1 MSSEVKWT
9 VFVGLLVSLL
19 AAALVALVTHLS
31 SALSLFGWVIFLELL
46 QLPVIAAARRGRLD
60 PCTAWLR
67 RVLRGNYS
75 GA

>member
-9 VFVGLLVSLL
+9 AFTGSVASLL
-19 AAALVALVTHLS
+19 ALTLTALVTQESRPS
-31 SALSLFGWVIFLELL
+31 SLLGWAVFFESL

-67 RVLRGNYS
+67 RVLTGSSR
-75 GA
+75 